1 MWPNKDPESYSQ
13 MDDDSE
19 DGANALGNDQSGGFF
34 PKSFDDSSSDG
45 MNEGE
50 AANGLITG
58 SLAIVDPP
66 RRNSAGIA
74 SAEFD
79 AAVLR
84 NDEDR
89 EIM

>member
-1 MWPNKDPESYSQ
+1 

-19 DGANALGNDQSGGFF
+19 DGANALGNDQSGAF